1 LPITWREQQRQ
12 QEQQEQQRQQE
23 RQHQQE
29 REQLQPE
36 RREPELPQQEQ
47 QLQEPELLLFC
58 HKRSGRKPAGRRAG
72 LNISFV
78 YFLKSVDQ
86 HVDC

>member
-1 LPITWREQQRQ
+1 LPINWREQR
-12 QEQQEQQRQQE
+12 EQQEQQRQQE
-23 RQHQQE
+23 RRLGQQQE
-29 REQLQPE
+29 RELLQPE
-36 RREPELPQQEQ
+36 RQEPELPQQEQ

-78 YFLKSVDQ
+78 YFLKSDDQ